1 MTTSPAFAYV
11 LVNSQNDTTLGT
23 LDRKSI
29 FNVDSVTP
37 TADPGTYRIV
47 FSDVFSDN
55 PVVTV
60 TQYFNGTAGGTGH
73 DLNSVVS
80 DVGYGGGDP
89 SDNAVVVFVAK
100 FTTGPNYYCDVRIGN
115 GNAGL
120 WRSFGLTAIGPAMSN

>member
-23 LDRKSI
+23 LDRNSI

-37 TADPGTYRIV
+37 SSDPGTYRVV
-47 FSDVFSDN
+47 FSDVFADY

-60 TQYFNGTAGGTGH
+60 TQYYNGTPGGH

-80 DVGYGGGDP
+80 DVGYGGGYL
-89 SDNAVVVFVAK
+89 SDNAVVVVVAK
-100 FTTGPNYYCDVRIGN
+100 FTTGPNYYCDVRLGN
-115 GNAGL
+115 GSTGL
-120 WRSFGLTAIGPAMSN
+120 WRSFGLTAIGPAATN